1 MDRREDGER
10 FDGEIRFDARP
21 QSHFPSVQ
29 DPKLW
34 MVKCVSGC
42 ARETA
47 VGLMQKYTDKGAEL
61 QIRSAFKLAHIKNYI
76 FVGADKKDHVREA
89 CKGFHNLD
97 AQNITPVPIKGRA
110 GFLSAGRKVPG
121 LSGCRWVRMKTG
133 TYKGDLA
140 RVVLV
145 DHAREK
151 ITVKLI
157 PRIDLQALANKLE
170 GREVAEEKALL
181 PPPRFMNVDEASE
194 LNIHVERRNGNCYA
208 IIDGMI
214 FEDGFLVKTVS
225 INSISFQNIKP
236 TSDELEKFR
245 KPGKTDGN
253 DVVESSEVSTVSLKL
268 DDLVLLK

>member
-110 GFLSAGRKVPG
+110 GFLSAGRK
-121 LSGCRWVRMKTG
+121 
-133 TYKGDLA
+133 
-140 RVVLV
+140 VVLV